1 VLALKADSLP
11 SQSVL
16 RGQIGRAAWSL
27 PISFNDAP
35 THGGLSVY
43 WARKKI
49 AALMDETY
57 KGGAEETIR
66 KAVLDVALAHHLVS
80 RYTSLVAVDVTPAR
94 PTDSPVAERDHTSNL
109 ARAQGLTALAK
120 PPEDCDRRTRAHSD
134 GGSGTSVV
142 LLAVAIPP
150 GGRMSRFRPG
160 SRLLTILIAGLL
172 AIGGWQVWEGSWI
185 YAKAR
190 LAQVLLQRAWSRAL
204 AGEAMPKPWPWADT
218 WPVARLRM
226 QHPSVD
232 LIVLAGAYG
241 RTLAFGPGH
250 VTSSALP
257 GQEGTVMLTGHRDTH
272 FRFLKE

>member
-1 VLALKADSLP
+1 
-11 SQSVL
+11 
-16 RGQIGRAAWSL
+16 
-27 PISFNDAP
+27 
-35 THGGLSVY
+35 
-43 WARKKI
+43 
-49 AALMDETY
+49 
-57 KGGAEETIR
+57 
-66 KAVLDVALAHHLVS
+66 
-80 RYTSLVAVDVTPAR
+80 
-94 PTDSPVAERDHTSNL
+94 
-109 ARAQGLTALAK
+109 
-120 PPEDCDRRTRAHSD
+120 
-134 GGSGTSVV
+134 
-142 LLAVAIPP
+142 
-150 GGRMSRFRPG
+150 MSRFRPG

-232 LIVLAGAYG
+232 LIVLAGASG

-272 FRFLKE
+272 FRFLRAVTPGRSARPDGKRRDHPALSSHRTASHGFTARAHSDRSRHRGAGAGDLFSLRCDPSRRAATLRGAGRAGPGSRPFLTAVGDVHEHSPACRSSRKSNEKRPAWREDQTTWKGLMNGPA

>member
-1 VLALKADSLP
+1 
-11 SQSVL
+11 
-16 RGQIGRAAWSL
+16 
-27 PISFNDAP
+27 
-35 THGGLSVY
+35 
-43 WARKKI
+43 
-49 AALMDETY
+49 
-57 KGGAEETIR
+57 
-66 KAVLDVALAHHLVS
+66 
-80 RYTSLVAVDVTPAR
+80 
-94 PTDSPVAERDHTSNL
+94 
-109 ARAQGLTALAK
+109 
-120 PPEDCDRRTRAHSD
+120 
-134 GGSGTSVV
+134 
-142 LLAVAIPP
+142 
-150 GGRMSRFRPG
+150 MSRSRPG
-160 SRLLTILIAGLL
+160 SRLLTILVAGLL

-190 LAQVLLQRAWSRAL
+190 LAQILLQRAWSLAL

-272 FRFLKE
+272 FRFLKEVHTERSARPDGKRRNHPALSNHRTASHGFATGVRSDRERHTGSGAGDLFSLRCNPSRRAAALRGAGRTDRGP